1 MNTEL
6 SDVDQSRVDA
16 VLSRGTYALDRKPF
30 RPLLLLAV
38 VVAVLTGLSLL
49 SFAIARWHGVV

>member
-1 MNTEL
+1 MTTEL
-6 SDVDQSRVDA
+6 SDVDQSRVDT
-16 VLSRGTYALDRKPF
+16 VLARGTYASDRKPF

-38 VVAVLTGLSLL
+38 VVGVLTCLSVL

>member
-16 VLSRGTYALDRKPF
+16 VLSHGTYASERKAF

-38 VVAVLTGLSLL
+38 VVAVLTGLSFL